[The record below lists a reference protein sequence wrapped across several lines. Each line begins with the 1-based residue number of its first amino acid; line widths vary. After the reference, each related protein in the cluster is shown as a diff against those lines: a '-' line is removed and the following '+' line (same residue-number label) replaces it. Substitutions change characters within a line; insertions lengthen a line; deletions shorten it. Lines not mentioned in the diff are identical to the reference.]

1 MLKKQT
7 RMPHGV
13 RDNRSA
19 LAKDDDATLTEAEVM
34 GYSVITQ
41 SGETKTI
48 TMPAAAAV
56 YKGCR
61 LIIAVIANY
70 ADNKVCVAAGFN
82 GGGTSYDYITLPA
95 YAAVELFCD
104 GTYWYAIGSVD
115 PAAS

>member
-7 RMPHGV
+7 RMPHGI
-13 RDNRSA
+13 RDNRDT
-19 LAKDDDATLTEAEVM
+19 LAKTDDATLTEAEIMSSAV
-34 GYSVITQ
+34 VTQ
-41 SGETKTI
+41 AGETKTI

-70 ADNKVCVAAGFN
+70 ADNKIYVAAGFN
-82 GGGTSYDYITLPA
+82 GGSTSYDYVTLPA

-104 GTYWYAIGSVD
+104 GTNWYVIGSVD